1 MAARRIRSEREHQRA
16 IADLYYKW
24 DRNDESLE
32 WWIQQYEKRLRAPL
46 RHVIEERV
54 FTTLRDRYER
64 RLKEGRS
71 TVHEIEAIIWGD
83 AKLPSVGERLWSM
96 LDVWERQ
103 WPSPPKSELQTLV
116 TDSQNV
122 HTRVVIKQ
130 THKSMGLLV
139 GQVVPAGQRTTDEIL
154 TAWMTTR
161 TWAACKPLYE
171 DMVIWGGTA
180 TIYVDDDYLYRKTLR
195 SLWALIKSYHG
206 EVYDELVNRLW
217 EECNESI
224 GVCAQGHITRLANV
238 MVGFHEEFLS
248 PQCSKEQFQDK
259 MSAIA
264 ASTRPLPEKIAEAR
278 LIMDEHAVPE
288 GERAAWFEAF
298 D

>member
-32 WWIQQYEKRLRAPL
+32 WWIQQYEKRVRAPL

-103 WPSPPKSELQTLV
+103 WPSGPKSELQTLV

-154 TAWMTTR
+154 EAWMTTR

-171 DMVIWGGTA
+171 DMVIWGKTA